1 MLSSANYIHSIP
13 YPSYDQRISERKA
26 TFNWIIDSR
35 SGFFALLTVAFV
47 MVALDVFVSTD
58 GMEHV

>member
-1 MLSSANYIHSIP
+1 MP
-13 YPSYDQRISERKA
+13 VYDQRIRESKA

-47 MVALDVFVSTD
+47 AVALDVFVITD
-58 GMEHV
+58 GMEHE